1 MSKEHGQ
8 EEEKPLEKEAVC
20 FIMESIRLG
29 RCEMEIR
36 HELVIPNND
45 LPFRMFIFEGNYKVA
60 KHWHHSVEIFLVQEG
75 KIDFYIN
82 NSHLTLEKQDFV
94 LVNSNEVHSI
104 ESPNPN
110 ITIVLQ
116 IPAETY
122 EGYMGEENYVNFE
135 KKGEAQNKRLTQLV
149 VSMFSNYE
157 KQEYGY
163 SLKVKSQ
170 FYELLYLLVT
180 EFKAETMDKEIL
192 RQKRQLDK
200 LSKVTQYMREN
211 YDQDLRLEQVAERF
225 GFSPT
230 YLSRI
235 FQKYAQVNYRT
246 YLIDLRVKYAVRE
259 LVGTGTEIGEIAMKH
274 GFPDSRAFSKA
285 FKKRYG
291 CLPSEYRKCLD
302 VPHE

>member
-1 MSKEHGQ
+1 
-8 EEEKPLEKEAVC
+8 
-20 FIMESIRLG
+20 MEV
-29 RCEMEIR
+29 R
-36 HELVIPNND
+36 HELVIPNDD
-45 LPFRMFIFEGNYKVA
+45 LPFRMFIFEGRDGNYKVT

-82 NSHLTLEKQDFV
+82 NSHLSLERQDFV

-104 ESPNPN
+104 ECPNPN

-116 IPAETY
+116 IPAETF

-135 KKGEAQNKRLTQLV
+135 KKSEAQNQRLTQMV
-149 VSMFSNYE
+149 VSMFSVYE
-157 KQEYGY
+157 KQEFGY

-180 EFKAETMDKEIL
+180 EFKTETMDKEVL
-192 RQKRQLDK
+192 RQKKQLDK

-211 YDQDLRLEQVAERF
+211 YDQDLKLDQVAGLF

-259 LVGTGTEIGEIAMKH
+259 LVGTGGEIGEIAMKH

-291 CLPSEYRKCLD
+291 CLPSKYRKCLD
-302 VPHE
+302 MPHE